1 MSELKYSFDLHIH
14 SCLSP
19 YGGEAMTPKNIAS
32 MCSHAGY
39 DIVALTDYN
48 SCGNS
53 AAFQKAAEAVGLL
66 AIPGMELC
74 LREDAKV
81 LCFFPDLERA
91 LAFSDYVRGKLTDLE
106 NNPDIFGPQILMNE
120 NDEVLGEDSA
130 FLVGST
136 DIGAYDVVALV
147 EQYGGVAIP
156 SHLDGD
162 AYSLLSTLGLWDDGM
177 GFKVA
182 EVSMDCPDSFC
193 QRSDLSALRF
203 IKGCNAHTI
212 DCIPNQYQV
221 MELPERTAQAVID
234 WLKG

>member
-1 MSELKYSFDLHIH
+1 MNYSFDLHIH

-19 YGGEAMTPKNIAS
+19 YGGDAMTPKTIAG
-32 MCSHAGY
+32 MCAHAGY

-53 AAFQKAAEAVGLL
+53 TAFQRAAEAEGLL
-66 AIPGMELC
+66 AVPGMELC
-74 LREDAKV
+74 LREDAHV
-81 LCFFPDLERA
+81 LCLFPDLERA
-91 LAFSDYVRGKLTDLE
+91 LAFSDHVRGKLIALE
-106 NNPDIFGPQILMNE
+106 NDPDIFGSQILMNE
-120 NDEVLGEDSA
+120 HDEVLGQETA
-130 FLVGST
+130 FLVGSA
-136 DIGAYDVVALV
+136 DIGAYEIVALV

-162 AYSLLSTLGLWDDGM
+162 AYSLLSVLGLWDDCM

-182 EVSMDCPDSFC
+182 DVSMDCPDSFI
-193 QRSDLSALRF
+193 QRPDLSSLRF

-212 DCIPNQYQV
+212 DRIPNQYQT